1 MGAKSKSIWIN
12 YNYIPLSWFNVAP
25 SLPNALKTNII
36 LAADSIAKIKKKRK
50 RKPKLYSFAS
60 GKHIFRP
67 KLSIAK
73 FYVHKNKKKHNK
85 NVRAQ

>member
-36 LAADSIAKIKKKRK
+36 LAADSIAKIKKKKEKENQNYIHLLRVNI
-50 RKPKLYSFAS
+50 YSVQN
-60 GKHIFRP
+60 
-67 KLSIAK
+67 
-73 FYVHKNKKKHNK
+73 Y
-85 NVRAQ
+85 Q